1 MRPPT
6 VRVRPQP
13 RRRWRGTCTRT
24 AALVLGLVVGAHAQA
39 VDEYIAKAAF
49 LVNFARFTEWPS
61 AAFRSET
68 EPLAFCIVGTD
79 PFGSALDAVEKKSV
93 KGRELHV
100 DRKVSPDALGK
111 CHVAFISR
119 SQRAQLRDVLKTVES
134 RAVLTV
140 SDIDDF
146 ARQGGI
152 IGLRTD
158 GGKIRFEINVKAADR
173 AGLKLSSQLLKLASV
188 VGD

>member
-1 MRPPT
+1 M
-6 VRVRPQP
+6 V
-13 RRRWRGTCTRT
+13 
-24 AALVLGLVVGAHAQA
+24 ALVLGLVAGAHAEA
-39 VDEYIAKAAF
+39 VEEYTAKAAF
-49 LVNFARFTEWPS
+49 LLNFARFTEWPPAS
-61 AAFRSET
+61 FRSDT
-68 EPLAFCIVGTD
+68 APLGLCIVGTD
-79 PFGSALDAVEKKSV
+79 PFGAALSAVEGKPV

-119 SQRAQLRDVLKTVES
+119 SQGDQVKDMLKTVES

-140 SDIDDF
+140 SDIEDF
-146 ARQGGI
+146 ARKGGI
-152 IGLRTD
+152 IGLRLEA
-158 GGKIRFEINVKAADR
+158 GRIRFDINVKAARR